1 MGAGF
6 AIGRS
11 LFGPD
16 GIPIWWLLVGGVT
29 LFAALKMYQAFRFYR
44 SMKGYYTTAKEA
56 INQPRQV
63 IINVV
68 P

>member
-6 AIGRS
+6 AIGQS

-29 LFAALKMYQAFRFYR
+29 LFAALKMYQAYRFYR
-44 SMKGYYTTAKEA
+44 NMNGYYNIAKDA
-56 INQPRQV
+56 INQPKQI
-63 IINVV
+63 IINIA

>member
-16 GIPIWWLLVGGVT
+16 GIPIWWLLVAGVT

-44 SMKGYYTTAKEA
+44 QMQGYYNSAKNV
-56 INQPRQV
+56 IDQPRQV